1 MKNKFSLM
9 FVFSIL
15 LITILGC
22 SSYNP
27 LAGRSDEPKNNT
39 DTVKTA
45 DNSVVDS
52 TIESTVGGTTTGVAE
67 CDELLTLI
75 SDQSKNHNDDYV
87 SKATRE
93 FFLNRIRDSVKKS
106 LEENKGDKKE
116 MAKNCADF
124 KKQLEKFKAEEDS
137 KKEK

>member
-1 MKNKFSLM
+1 MKNKFGLT
-9 FVFSIL
+9 FTFSIL
-15 LITILGC
+15 LISILGC

-27 LAGRSDEPKNNT
+27 LAGRSDEPKNSSNT
-39 DTVKTA
+39 AKTA
-45 DNSVVDS
+45 DNSIVDS
-52 TIESTVGGTTTGVAE
+52 TVESTVGGTTTGVAE
-67 CDELLTLI
+67 CDELLTSI
-75 SDQSKNHNDDYV
+75 SDQSKNQNDDYV

-106 LEENKGDKKE
+106 LEENKSDKVG

-124 KKQLEKFKAEEDS
+124 KNQLVKFKAEEDN

>member
-39 DTVKTA
+39 DTAKTA

>member
-1 MKNKFSLM
+1 MNNKFGLT

-15 LITILGC
+15 LISILGC

-27 LAGRSDEPKNNT
+27 LAGRSDEPANT
-39 DTVKTA
+39 SNTAKTA
-45 DNSVVDS
+45 DSSLVDS
-52 TIESTVGGTTTGVAE
+52 TIESTVGGTTTGVTE
-67 CDELLTLI
+67 CDELLNSI
-75 SDQSKNHNDDYV
+75 SESSKNQNDDYV

-106 LEENKGDKKE
+106 LEENKGDKVG

-124 KKQLEKFKAEEDS
+124 KNQLVKFKAEEDN